1 MDISKACAISFSPTK
16 TSEKV
21 VKTIASSISSN
32 NTFFDLTQSSK
43 QSTKTFESD
52 ELVVI
57 GVPVYAGR
65 VAPLAV
71 ERLRSIKGSKT
82 PAVVVVLYG
91 NREYEDA
98 LIELGDI
105 VKAQN
110 FIPVAG
116 AAFIGEHSFSTST
129 MPIGDSRPD
138 EDDLLRASSFGKA
151 VAEKVKSFQPIST
164 APELKLPGNYP
175 YKDGMGS
182 LPFTPKVNHEECS
195 LCGLC
200 METCPGGA
208 ITIEDKVIMDAMR
221 CIFCCA
227 CIKNCPEEAIT
238 IEAGPILEKRQWLHE
253 NCSKRKEPELY
264 Y

>member
-1 MDISKACAISFSPTK
+1 MNINKVCAISFSPTK

-21 VKTIASSISSN
+21 VKIIAASMSN
-32 NTFFDLTQSSK
+32 NTTFIDITQPSPK
-43 QSTKTFESD
+43 TTKTFEPN

-65 VAPLAV
+65 VAPLAA
-71 ERLRSIKGSKT
+71 ERLCSIKGSNT
-82 PAVVVVLYG
+82 PAVIVVLYG

-98 LIELGDI
+98 LIELMDI

-129 MPIGDSRPD
+129 MAIGDGRPD
-138 EDDLLRASSFGKA
+138 EKDLSRASSFGKA
-151 VAEKVKSFQPIST
+151 VAEKVKSAQGIST
-164 APELKLPGNYP
+164 APKLKLPGNYP

-200 METCPGGA
+200 METCPDGA
-208 ITIEDKVIMDAMR
+208 ITVEDKVIMDVMK

-227 CIKNCPEEAIT
+227 CIKNCPEGAIT